1 MGYFTTDDPPR
12 GEICVKTPHMIDG
25 YYKNPKETAERF
37 VDGYFR
43 TGDIGEQD
51 SSGKMLVIDRK
62 KSIFKLSQG
71 EFVAPER
78 LEMFYV
84 NNSPLISQMYIYGS
98 SLQTNVVAVVVPHQ
112 DGLIDL
118 WKSQYTPSNTGMYA
132 NIQRVFNGTAI
143 NLQIIF
149 FNVSWSTVVFHM

>member
-1 MGYFTTDDPPR
+1 MGYFSTDDPPR
-12 GEICVKTPHMIDG
+12 GEICVKTPQMIDG

-51 SSGKMLVIDRK
+51 SSGKLRVIDRK

-78 LEMFYV
+78 LELLYV
-84 NNSPLISQMYIYGS
+84 NNTTLISQMYIYGS
-98 SLQTNVVAVVVPHQ
+98 SLQTNIVAVVVPHQ
-112 DGLIDL
+112 DSLNDV
-118 WKSQYTPSNTGMYA
+118 WKSQYTPSNTGMCCNTIRLSPFSADVTSYS
-132 NIQRVFNGTAI
+132 QC
-143 NLQIIF
+143 
-149 FNVSWSTVVFHM
+149 